1 MKEKLMG
8 IIPLIVALMFVVG
21 IGTFS
26 GPSYAATAT
35 QTVTVTV
42 PEAISIQVPDVNF
55 GSVAA
60 GSTGTSPVKHNG
72 AAPSP

>member
-26 GPSYAATAT
+26 GPSYAATSGPSYAATAT

-42 PEAISIQVPDVNF
+42 PEAQYRF
-55 GSVAA
+55 QM
-60 GSTGTSPVKHNG
+60 
-72 AAPSP
+72 